1 MNNLYHNL
9 VRFFGTKTNKT
20 KTITV
25 SGTGQSQILP
35 VDLQE
40 HPQDVSAH
48 AVQDDAV

>member
-35 VDLQE
+35 VDLQ
-40 HPQDVSAH
+40 DVSAH